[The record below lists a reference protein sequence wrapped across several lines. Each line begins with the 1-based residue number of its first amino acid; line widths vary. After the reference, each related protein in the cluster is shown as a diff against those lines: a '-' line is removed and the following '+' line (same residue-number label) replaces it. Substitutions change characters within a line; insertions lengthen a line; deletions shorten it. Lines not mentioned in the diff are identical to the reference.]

1 MYVGIY
7 STDAD
12 INWKI
17 WATVVVEKYTANEF
31 DSIIET
37 SPPVNLIGLF
47 SHFPE
52 CEKQHVSQL
61 QRSYRF
67 SREARL
73 QIQERLEELKEV
85 WRQRRLQIESNRRS
99 QDRTDE
105 YFSQQL
111 NHLIETVHREFRLI
125 EAFGTSVSPV
135 ESAES
140 REAYESIPNQED
152 VDHAIV

>member
-37 SPPVNLIGLF
+37 GPPVNLIGLF
-47 SHFPE
+47 SQS
-52 CEKQHVSQL
+52 EKQHVSQL

-67 SREARL
+67 SREAIL

-85 WRQRRLQIESNRRS
+85 WRQQRRLQIESNRRS

-105 YFSQQL
+105 
-111 NHLIETVHREFRLI
+111 
-125 EAFGTSVSPV
+125 
-135 ESAES
+135 
-140 REAYESIPNQED
+140 
-152 VDHAIV
+152 